1 MNPYLQR
8 IKDYFYPKS
17 RPPTLALTLSG
28 GGARSAYQA
37 GVLRYVA
44 ETFPG
49 LYFPVIT
56 GVSAGAINMAQIANH
71 VGTLDEATHRLE
83 ESWRQLDVDRV
94 FEIESGFSILWGMIW
109 NNKDINEE
117 RPITTADVRQ
127 THGLLDTTPLWHFLH
142 DRLNAEKGELHGVD
156 INLADGRLR
165 AAAVITTSYTTGQTV
180 TWVQGDDFD
189 VWERANRVSY
199 HTQLTVEHVMAS
211 TAIPLVFPAVRIGNG
226 WYGDGGIRL
235 SAPLAPAV
243 HLGAHRI
250 LAISN
255 NYPRSRAEAD
265 QPSIRGYPPTAQI
278 VGLLMNAIFAD
289 ALDQDAHTL
298 ERVNRLVDELPV
310 HRRNGM
316 RPIELLRI
324 RPSVDLSQLGA
335 DYKERLPSSVRFL
348 TNGLGAGETREP
360 DWLSVLLFLPE
371 YVDRLLDIGYHDA
384 RDRHYELVEFFDG
397 AAEPSGLGGDRP
409 ASRNVFQGPVGH
421 EGDDE
426 RSAPLESSP
435 DTDAA
440 PSESSS

>member
-1 MNPYLQR
+1 VTPFLQR
-8 IKDYFYPKS
+8 IKDYLYPPS
-17 RPPTLALTLSG
+17 QPPTLALTLSG

-49 LYFPVIT
+49 LYFPVMT

-71 VGTLDEATHRLE
+71 VGTLDEAAHRLE
-83 ESWRQLDVDRV
+83 KSWRLLDVERV
-94 FEIESGFSILWGMIW
+94 FEIESGFSILWRMIW
-109 NNKDINEE
+109 NNKDIHEE
-117 RPITTADVRQ
+117 RPISTADVRQ

-142 DRLNAEKGELHGVD
+142 DRLNAEEGRLHGVD
-156 INLADGRLR
+156 VNLADGRLH

-199 HTQLTVEHVMAS
+199 HTQLTVDHVMAS
-211 TAIPLVFPAVRIGNG
+211 TAIPLVFPAVRIDNG

-243 HLGAHRI
+243 HLGAQRI

-255 NYPRSRAEAD
+255 NYARSRAEAD
-265 QPSIRGYPPTAQI
+265 QPSIHGYPPTAQI

-298 ERVNRLVDELPV
+298 ERVNRLVDELPA
-310 HRRNGM
+310 HRRKGM

-335 DYKERLPSSVRFL
+335 DYKARLPSSVRFL

-371 YVDRLLDIGYHDA
+371 YVDRLLDIGFHDA
-384 RDRHYELVEFFDG
+384 RDRHHELVEFFDG
-397 AAEPSGLGGDRP
+397 VAEPDGLGGDRA
-409 ASRNVFQGPVGH
+409 ASHDRIEGPVGH

-426 RSAPLESSP
+426 RSAPV
-435 DTDAA
+435 D
-440 PSESSS
+440 SSSDRL